1 MIVLLKVGDVRTI
14 ESMFPGTS
22 YLSGTRVRVDRL
34 ERNTDGKINGVALV
48 TPLSDSYTHKI
59 KRGAFHVGTSVLV

>member
-1 MIVLLKVGDVRTI
+1 MIVLHKVGDVRTVR
-14 ESMFPGTS
+14 SMFAGTS
-22 YLSGTRVRVDRL
+22 YLSGLQVKINKL